1 MGWLR
6 RTIDQQEPPK
16 ATSNSAQARLR
27 RISQD
32 DAKLGASPLAPN
44 LAPTLG
50 AVADTVIAIERPGE
64 ACGVFG
70 IHGPGLEPA
79 RVTYFGLFALQHR
92 GQESAGIAVGDGERL
107 TVVKDLGLVAQV
119 FDEQTL
125 ASLDGTLA
133 VGHTRYSTTGSSVWE
148 NAQPVYRQVGDNG
161 IALAHNGNL
170 TNTRRLAERI
180 GKLFATTDSE
190 LMTEALASCMRQGL
204 SLEKAALET
213 LPMFEGAF
221 SLAIMDRDTLVAVR
235 DPHGFRPLCLGALD
249 GATVVASET
258 AALDIIGADFVR
270 DIAAG
275 EMVVVDE
282 GGVRSHQPFAPAPD
296 RLCVFEFVYFAR
308 PDSMLH
314 GRNVHAARRRMGY
327 RLAEQAPA
335 TADVVVPVPESGIP
349 ASQGFA
355 AATGLPLA
363 DGLIKNRYVGRT
375 FIQPA
380 QAMRD
385 QGIRIKLNPIREE
398 LDGRRVVLVDD
409 SIVRGSTTRRLVQMV
424 REAGALEVHLRISSP
439 PYRWPCYY
447 GMDTGDRST
456 LLAADRSIEEIAA
469 YLEVDSLAYLELDG
483 LIESTGLADG
493 GLCTACLSGDYP
505 TDVAGAGDKYV
516 LERS

>member
-1 MGWLR
+1 MAE
-6 RTIDQQEPPK
+6 T
-16 ATSNSAQARLR
+16 A
-27 RISQD
+27 
-32 DAKLGASPLAPN
+32 
-44 LAPTLG
+44 
-50 AVADTVIAIERPGE
+50 IAIERPGE

-70 IHGPGLEPA
+70 VYGPGQDPA
-79 RVTYFGLFALQHR
+79 RLTYFGLFALQHR
-92 GQESAGIAVGDGERL
+92 GQESAGIAVADGESL

-125 ASLDGTLA
+125 ASLDGSIA

-170 TNTRRLAERI
+170 TNTRRLAEEI

-190 LMTEALASCMRQGL
+190 LMAEALASEMRQGL
-204 SLEKAALET
+204 TLEKAALET
-213 LPMFEGAF
+213 LPRFQGAF
-221 SLAIMDRDTLVAVR
+221 SLAIMDRESLVAVR
-235 DPHGFRPLCLGALD
+235 DPHGFRPLCIGELD
-249 GATVVASET
+249 GGYVIASET
-258 AALDIIGADFVR
+258 AALDIIGAGFVR
-270 DIAAG
+270 DVAPG
-275 EMVVVDE
+275 EMVVIDTA
-282 GGVRSHQPFAPAPD
+282 GLRSHRPFPD
-296 RLCVFEFVYFAR
+296 TAARLCIFEFVYFAR
-308 PDSMLH
+308 PDSVLDGH
-314 GRNVHAARRRMGY
+314 NVHAARRRMGY

-335 TADVVVPVPESGIP
+335 AADVVVPVPESGIP
-349 ASQGFA
+349 AAQGFA

-385 QGIRIKLNPIREE
+385 QGIRMKLNPIPEE

-424 REAGALEVHLRISSP
+424 KEAGASEVHLRISSP

-456 LLAADRSIEEIAA
+456 LLAADRSVEEVRRF
-469 YLEVDSLAYLELDG
+469 LDVDSLAYLELAG
-483 LIESTGLADG
+483 LLESTGVEGG

-505 TDVAGAGDKYV
+505 TPVVGAGDKYL
-516 LERS
+516 LEHS